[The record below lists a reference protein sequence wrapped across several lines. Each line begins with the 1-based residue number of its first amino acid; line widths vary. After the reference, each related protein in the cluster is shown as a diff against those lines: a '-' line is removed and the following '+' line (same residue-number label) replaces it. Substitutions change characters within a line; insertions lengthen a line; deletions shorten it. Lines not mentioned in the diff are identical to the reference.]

1 MINNMANIVDAKV
14 MIAINNDAKAP
25 VFEQVDFGI
34 VEDCRVFV
42 PTLVERLKNLESHA
56 GRAAHVI

>member
-1 MINNMANIVDAKV
+1 MVGVVAAKI

-25 VFEQVDFGI
+25 VFEQVDYGV

-42 PTLVERLKNLESHA
+42 PALVKALKEKKSQT
-56 GRAAHVI
+56 GRAPS